1 LIPKAFFQEEKLAG
15 YLSFTCPIDSAA
27 IRHFTHSH
35 LDIAV
40 AFAVDPWLLNWF
52 QAAYDQPQLHTIHQA
67 SSLIQ
72 GTWAYLR
79 GNKLRL
85 LPSVLVFVEVNHLH
99 ITVMQKS
106 QLLYY
111 NKFEYTNSDA
121 LLYYIL
127 IVMRTLKLDT
137 NLHEVM
143 LGGAITESTLAY
155 SKARNYIRK
164 LTFAK
169 PLPYLKFRSV
179 FTRKMTHA
187 HLDVLSAH
195 LCQQTS

>member
-1 LIPKAFFQEEKLAG
+1 
-15 YLSFTCPIDSAA
+15 
-27 IRHFTHSH
+27 
-35 LDIAV
+35 
-40 AFAVDPWLLNWF
+40 
-52 QAAYDQPQLHTIHQA
+52 
-67 SSLIQ
+67 
-72 GTWAYLR
+72 
-79 GNKLRL
+79 
-85 LPSVLVFVEVNHLH
+85 
-99 ITVMQKS
+99 
-106 QLLYY
+106 
-111 NKFEYTNSDA
+111 
-121 LLYYIL
+121 
-127 IVMRTLKLDT
+127 MRTLKLDT